1 MRVPLCLPVLL
12 SVVVVVAVAKMYV
25 LFIRM
30 LPKYQ
35 VKAQALY
42 YKLSLSF
49 ICNEIFLNF
58 I

>member
-1 MRVPLCLPVLL
+1 MLL
-12 SVVVVVAVAKMYV
+12 SGVVVVVAVAKMYV

-42 YKLSLSF
+42 YKLSYRFVTLSF
-49 ICNEIFLNF
+49 ICNEIFLKF